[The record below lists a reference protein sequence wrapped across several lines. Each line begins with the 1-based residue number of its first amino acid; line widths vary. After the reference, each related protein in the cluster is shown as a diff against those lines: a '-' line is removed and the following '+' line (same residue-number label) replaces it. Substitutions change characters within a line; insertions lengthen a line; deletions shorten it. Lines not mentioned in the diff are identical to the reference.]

1 MTRQALLHLNVPAN
15 EILQV
20 ATAIRREQYGQE
32 FYVILVAADEVL
44 DEVPV
49 AAYDESCSST
59 NVNTLIARLAE

>member
-1 MTRQALLHLNVPAN
+1 
-15 EILQV
+15 
-20 ATAIRREQYGQE
+20 
-32 FYVILVAADEVL
+32 VILVAADDLL